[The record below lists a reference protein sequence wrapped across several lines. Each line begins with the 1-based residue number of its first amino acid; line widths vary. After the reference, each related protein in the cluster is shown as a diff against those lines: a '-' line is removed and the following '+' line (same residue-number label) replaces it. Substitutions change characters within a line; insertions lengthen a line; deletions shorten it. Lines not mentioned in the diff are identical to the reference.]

1 MPPIQRNEPEASG
14 RSAALN
20 EAELAQQDAVD
31 LPPREAM
38 TILDLM
44 PATTGSVPVPPAAG
58 GGSSSRR
65 TPSRARTC
73 PRPTGPLRTSRA
85 SPPRRPRD
93 PPFA

>member
-58 GGSSSRR
+58 GGLQLSQDAVQSTDLPAPDGSAPYE
-65 TPSRARTC
+65 PSQSA
-73 PRPTGPLRTSRA
+73 A
-85 SPPRRPRD
+85 STT
-93 PPFA
+93 